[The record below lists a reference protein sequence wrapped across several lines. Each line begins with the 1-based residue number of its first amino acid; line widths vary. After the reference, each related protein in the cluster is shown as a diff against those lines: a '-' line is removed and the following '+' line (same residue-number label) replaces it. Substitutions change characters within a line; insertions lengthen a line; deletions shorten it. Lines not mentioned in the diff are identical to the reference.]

1 MFFSNHRACASASII
16 VHTFVCL
23 FVHAWA
29 SVSTHACDSGIICD
43 CSCCSVCLSVIL
55 YNILLWGDLGH
66 GYTAAHVYIQI
77 YIKDYLYHSLESPE
91 CCSLQWLGDKI
102 CIQLSRWALFKWKV
116 PVFIT
121 ILYKELFHSGLLCLL
136 RDWLFIILFHE
147 NSTHVILVE
156 LDLLHCISLSLNE
169 VSQPQALRQSV
180 VWFHYLGLSWA
191 PPIFF
196 CFLKMSIIDPD
207 PMDIIALLLTF
218 QSWCASKD
226 ALTNHLRVL
235 MLLTFSMIGRWRV
248 TLMYLITLKI
258 FPLSSLSKLLT
269 QVHRKVMAVMVS
281 FLALDMTNS
290 SCATVWWNAASWSLS
305 ISVCLSSGLT
315 LNIWIANVLVLLHVM
330 TTDVSYRTPFR

>member
-1 MFFSNHRACASASII
+1 MYDRIYCRIVCGRDSVHAGTFSRNIQAHAPLHVHTINRNGCVCSSAIIRACASASII

-43 CSCCSVCLSVIL
+43 CGCCSVCLSVIL

-191 PPIFF
+191 PPIY
-196 CFLKMSIIDPD
+196 FLLPQNVHYWPWSHGHHCSIV
-207 PMDIIALLLTF
+207 
-218 QSWCASKD
+218 
-226 ALTNHLRVL
+226 N
-235 MLLTFSMIGRWRV
+235 
-248 TLMYLITLKI
+248 
-258 FPLSSLSKLLT
+258 LS
-269 QVHRKVMAVMVS
+269 
-281 FLALDMTNS
+281 
-290 SCATVWWNAASWSLS
+290 
-305 ISVCLSSGLT
+305 
-315 LNIWIANVLVLLHVM
+315 VLVCGKGRINQPFEGTH
-330 TTDVSYRTPFR
+330 DVDL